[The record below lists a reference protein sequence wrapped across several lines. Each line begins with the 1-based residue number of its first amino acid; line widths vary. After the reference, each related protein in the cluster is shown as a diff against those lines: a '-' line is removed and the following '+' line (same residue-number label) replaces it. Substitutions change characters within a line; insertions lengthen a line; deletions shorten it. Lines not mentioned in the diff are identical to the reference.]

1 MRPDDDDDDDNLNDD
16 EHADTDAS
24 SAIDVGFDVAEFCGA
39 VGVLSAIILESKL
52 ETDTSMVS

>member
-1 MRPDDDDDDDNLNDD
+1 MRPDDVDNDDNDD

-39 VGVLSAIILESKL
+39 VGVLSAIIIVESKL

>member
-1 MRPDDDDDDDNLNDD
+1 MRPDDVDDNDNDD

-39 VGVLSAIILESKL
+39 VGVLSAIIILESKL